1 MTEKK
6 ENPTRNQLLYIAA
19 CFYRLITIVCF
30 LQNTT
35 FLYIKK
41 YKQLNSIVKNQEIVV
56 KTKLD

>member
-6 ENPTRNQLLYIAA
+6 ENPTRNQPLLYSGVLLSTYYNRMLFAE
-19 CFYRLITIVCF
+19 R
-30 LQNTT
+30 N
-35 FLYIKK
+35 FLYSKK